1 MEITNMGPVQTLHEF
16 ATNLLSD
23 PQALADFDADPQG
36 VLNAAGLGDVTA
48 ADVREILPLVMDTA
62 PAAVAETLG
71 SLAATADVTGTL
83 DNAVTHVSEAGSTL
97 IGGVADVA
105 SGPLGALP
113 DLSGVFGGVSDVASA
128 TGLNTVTDGVLNTVS
143 DVVDGVADTVDEVPV
158 AGPLV
163 DAAATDLQ
171 HTVAGV
177 GEHIYDGKLVGAVAD
192 GVTNHLGDAA
202 LAGALVDTV
211 SGLPAVGEPLGG
223 LVETVRYEGGAML
236 GTANG
241 ALGSTPIGE
250 PSGQALAAA
259 NNDGDFDATGDV
271 ADTLDHVAAAAP
283 ALPAT
288 PSVEDAVGTVEGT
301 VGTVQHTV
309 SDVTEDVPVAGTV
322 VDDVNDTV
330 GGLASSDLAQGVA
343 VMDPVDTVM
352 DTVDSV
358 HVSDV
363 GNLAGGLDVPGTDN
377 LPSTP
382 DLDLGM

>member
-1 MEITNMGPVQTLHEF
+1 MGPVQTLHEF
-16 ATNLLSD
+16 AMNLLND
-23 PQALADFDADPQG
+23 PQALADFNADPQG
-36 VLNAAGLGDVTA
+36 VLNAVGLGDVTA
-48 ADVREILPLVMDTA
+48 ADVQEILPLVMDTV
-62 PAAVAETLG
+62 PAAVTGTLG
-71 SLAATADVTGTL
+71 SLTSGDLTGTL
-83 DNAVTHVSEAGSTL
+83 DNTVSHVSAAGATL
-97 IGGVADVA
+97 VDGVTDVA

-113 DLSGVFGGVSDVASA
+113 DLSGVFGGVSEVAES

-177 GEHIYDGKLVGAVAD
+177 GEHIFDGKLVGAAVD

-211 SGLPAVGEPLGG
+211 NGLPAVGEPLGD

-236 GTANG
+236 GTTNG
-241 ALGSTPIGE
+241 AIGSTPIGE
-250 PSGQALAAA
+250 PSGQALAEA
-259 NNDGDFDATGDV
+259 NDADFNVTGDL
-271 ADTLDHVAAAAP
+271 ADTLDHVTAAVPAAP
-283 ALPAT
+283 ALPAVPAT
-288 PSVEDAVGTVEGT
+288 PSVEDV
-301 VGTVQHTV
+301 
-309 SDVTEDVPVAGTV
+309 VTPLDDHLTGVAEDVPVAGDV
-322 VDDVNDTV
+322 VDDVKGAV
-330 GGLASSDLAQGVA
+330 GDLGVTDIAHGASI
-343 VMDPVDTVM
+343 MDPVDTVV

-363 GNLAGGLDVPGTDN
+363 GNLAGGLDLPGTDN
-377 LPSTP
+377 LPRAA